1 MKKYITIVTLILTVT
16 SCDIVEGPYITDSN
30 SYVNPDK
37 KVLIEDFTGHLCPNC
52 PNAAREIEA
61 IHTFYGDQIIA
72 LAIHVSPDFA
82 RPYSANQAPSFQYDF
97 RTEWG
102 NNWDNFYNISDNG
115 LPKGMINR
123 IGYQDD
129 SHVLGKDEWASI
141 VANELKKETDFSIS
155 IEADTNEI
163 TVYST
168 LENTVSNSYNLVVCL
183 AESNIINWQKDG
195 QNNIEDYQHNHVL
208 RSVVYDDKLSNQSTL
223 ASGTVL
229 EKNIGFNINQLEQ
242 GNIDYSNNIAEVGNG
257 NAGGWNAD
265 NMSVIAYIYNSITKE
280 IVQVEEV
287 DLNN

>member
-16 SCDIVEGPYITDSN
+16 SCDIVEGPYITNSD

-52 PNAAREIEA
+52 PDAAREIEA
-61 IHTFYGDQIIA
+61 IHAIYGDQIIA
-72 LAIHVSPDFA
+72 LAIHVSTSFA

-102 NNWDNFYNISDNG
+102 NNWDNFYNISNNG

-123 IGYQDD
+123 IGYQDE
-129 SHVLGKDEWASI
+129 SHILGKDEWASI

-155 IEADTNEI
+155 IEADTNQI

-168 LENTVSNSYNLVVCL
+168 LENTVSNNYNLVVCL

-195 QNNIEDYQHNHVL
+195 QNNIVNYQHNHVL
-208 RSVVYDDKLSNQSTL
+208 RSVVYDDKISNQNTL
-223 ASGTVL
+223 AGGTVL
-229 EKNIGFNINQLEQ
+229 LK
-242 GNIDYSNNIAEVGNG
+242 
-257 NAGGWNAD
+257 
-265 NMSVIAYIYNSITKE
+265 
-280 IVQVEEV
+280 
-287 DLNN
+287 